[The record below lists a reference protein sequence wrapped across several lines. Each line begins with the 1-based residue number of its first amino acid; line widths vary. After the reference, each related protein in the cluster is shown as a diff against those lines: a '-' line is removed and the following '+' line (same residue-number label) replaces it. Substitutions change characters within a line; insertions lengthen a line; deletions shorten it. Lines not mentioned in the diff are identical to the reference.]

1 MINIHCIF
9 LKYGDVKNYK
19 QLLDE
24 VFMIILFKII
34 KVEQGVISQSRRL
47 RLITLII
54 LDITKTES
62 NNKREYY
69 TLNKIKME
77 IMFLLLH

>member
-9 LKYGDVKNYK
+9 LKYRDVKNYK

-34 KVEQGVISQSRRL
+34 KVEQGVISRSRRL
-47 RLITLII
+47 RLVTLTKTLII

-62 NNKREYY
+62 NNKCCS
-69 TLNKIKME
+69 I
-77 IMFLLLH
+77 IH